1 MQYYAEC
8 NCSCILKVHCK
19 HLSCDVHFA
28 YSLWIIVTIFMS
40 GIRTTSPVWGEEG
53 LVFLMRSFWW
63 IKTLIDS
70 EVTLLRLWMWGRLA
84 LKWHLSLR
92 HLINT
97 HASVFI
103 VFLRGSVCVCV
114 CHRFSRLNDEHC
126 GFSWLKWGFLPD
138 KLIIVRKPQVEKL
151 LCESWSHL
159 VCAVI

>member
-1 MQYYAEC
+1 MQYYTEC
-8 NCSCILKVHCK
+8 NCSHHLKLHCE

-28 YSLWIIVTIFMS
+28 DSLWIIVSVVMS
-40 GIRTTSPVWGEEG
+40 GNHTTSPVWGEEG
-53 LVFLMRSFWW
+53 LVFLMRSYWW

-70 EVTLLRLWMWGRLA
+70 EVTLLRLWMRGRLA

-97 HASVFI
+97 RASVFI
-103 VFLRGSVCVCV
+103 VFLRGRVCVR
-114 CHRFSRLNDEHC
+114 HRFSRLNDEHC

-138 KLIIVRKPQVEKL
+138 KLFIVREPQVEKL

-159 VCAVI
+159 LCAVI